1 MTFYMKSMFFIVTL
15 IAAWCNIHAQTLSY
29 QNDIRKAD
37 SILKRKDFKTAA
49 LTFSAAFR
57 ANKWKAETD
66 DRYDAACAWALANY
80 PDSAFANL
88 NAIVGKDYFDYTH
101 LISDKDL
108 ISLHKDQRW
117 KPLLDKTKTA
127 RLKRLTAAQMYNDFD
142 LLISSLIEAH
152 TGLFWYSSRVQ
163 FDSICRVQRARIK
176 EGLNTLDFYNIIA
189 PIVAFTKEGHTNL
202 RLGTEAQAYLR
213 FNGRYF
219 PCYLK
224 FLDQKGYII
233 NDLEGYKTKGSI
245 LSKIDGR
252 SMDEIMQK
260 FLSYEPSD
268 GFNTTSKYRWI
279 EENAKFSI
287 DYARC
292 YPPTSFFA
300 IEIIDPVTG
309 QKKALTH
316 IPAVNYDTFQK
327 EYTIA
332 VKKTLNSPYT
342 LPAELKIDS
351 SRGTAILTFNSFDSG
366 EYEEAGMDFHN
377 FVKESFGRILQ
388 QKVQQLILDIRKNGG
403 GDEGF
408 EDYLLSF
415 MIDKD
420 YTKYKYVQAS
430 AFSYSFYQYSNY
442 SVKWPRLERML
453 NKQHYL
459 ENDGRILRKPV
470 VMPHTKPQPD
480 PYKGQIYVLM
490 SGLTYSGGS
499 EFAALMRNYT
509 NAVFIGEEAGG
520 GYYGNTS
527 GNQIILKLPN
537 SKLEIGIPILKF
549 VLDTPKD
556 DIPFGHGVLPGYEI
570 QPTITQ
576 FLNGYD
582 AELEFAKQ
590 LVKSK

>member
-1 MTFYMKSMFFIVTL
+1 MKRVLFIITL
-15 IAAWCNIHAQTLSY
+15 MAACCNAPAQTISY

-49 LTFSAAFR
+49 LTFSAAFK

-88 NAIVGKDYFDYTH
+88 NAIVGKEYFDYAH
-101 LISDKDL
+101 LMSDKDL
-108 ISLHKDQRW
+108 IPLHKDQRW
-117 KPLLDKTKTA
+117 KPLLEKTKTA
-127 RLKRLTAAQMYNDFD
+127 RLKRLMAAQMYNDFD

-152 TGLFWYSSRVQ
+152 AGLFWYSSRVQ
-163 FDSICRVQRARIK
+163 FDSICRIQRARIK

-189 PIVAFTKEGHTNL
+189 PIIAFTKEGHTNL

-224 FLDQKGYII
+224 FINQKGYII
-233 NDLEGYKTKGSI
+233 NDLAGFKTKGFI
-245 LSKIDGR
+245 LSKVNGR

-279 EENAKFSI
+279 EENAKFST
-287 DYARC
+287 YYLRC
-292 YPPTSFFA
+292 YPQTSVFA
-300 IEIIDPVTG
+300 IEIIDPVTS
-309 QKKALTH
+309 QKTALTH

-327 EYTIA
+327 EYTAAI
-332 VKKTLNSPYT
+332 KNTLNSPYA

-351 SRGTAILTFNSFDSG
+351 SKQTAILTFNSFDSG
-366 EYEEAGMDFHN
+366 EYEEANMDFHN
-377 FVKESFGRILQ
+377 CVKESFDRVKR
-388 QKVQQLILDIRKNGG
+388 QKVQRLILDIRKNGG

-420 YTKYKYVQAS
+420 YVKYKYVQAS
-430 AFSYSFYQYSNY
+430 AFGYSFYQYTNY
-442 SVKWPRLERML
+442 SNKWPRLEKML

-459 ENDGRILRKPV
+459 ENDGRILRKPA

-480 PYKGQIYVLM
+480 PYKGEIYVLVN
-490 SGLTYSGGS
+490 GLTYSGGS
-499 EFAALMRNYT
+499 EFAALMRNHT

-527 GNQIILKLPN
+527 GNQILLKLPN

-549 VLDTPKD
+549 VVDISKD
-556 DIPFGHGVLPGYEI
+556 DIPFGHGVLPDYQV

-582 AELEFAKQ
+582 AELEFAKG
-590 LVKSK
+590 LVNKK